1 MQERGVNQSHEHKVG
16 DLFTFF
22 ECIAWDIFL
31 KIAMNGNSMK
41 CVLQNHL
48 IENAKIK
55 SIKYCLR
62 KKQRL
67 IDLCEKLF

>member
-1 MQERGVNQSHEHKVG
+1 MQASKFNPNPDHKVG

-22 ECIAWDIFL
+22 ECMGYFL
-31 KIAMNGNSMK
+31 KIEMNGNYME

-62 KKQRL
+62 KRQRL